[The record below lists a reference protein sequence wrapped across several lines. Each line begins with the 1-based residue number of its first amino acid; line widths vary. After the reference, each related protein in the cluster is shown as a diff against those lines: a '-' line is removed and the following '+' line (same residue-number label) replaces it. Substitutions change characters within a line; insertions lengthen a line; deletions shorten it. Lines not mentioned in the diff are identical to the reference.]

1 MDMDASCSTS
11 EIVESNEFGGRS
23 PLSDGPHCTRR
34 LNIKPDEL
42 DELDQ
47 LLKAIDMRISRGRT
61 GLDSLTRFDKVARS
75 RMPSQSPKASSSE
88 TVNIKQALR
97 RLCISQASEMAA
109 MKRVTKMSEGP
120 GGVSEPVSGTIRR
133 LYASLVVQSDEPEE
147 KMNLVPEK
155 DNGNTAHAEKK
166 GNMLSKSCI
175 GCITNKIEP
184 EPSSDASSNNQMP
197 PENSYLDVTQPEP
210 QIEPEPCSSSL
221 EPVEKEKG
229 ECSHSSKSSI
239 CDYYTTST
247 SISGESPCGS
257 SCGAGT
263 STGTGTGR
271 PHMSKDVRWLS
282 IRHMVAKQG
291 GTLTLDNFKLIKR
304 LGCGDIGID
313 NYQYSQ
319 PIVVIERVELIISF
333 DRLVKRCILLQHV
346 TGPKCLT
353 TISLPLSLH
362 VHNKEA

>member
-1 MDMDASCSTS
+1 MDIEASCSTS

-23 PLSDGPHCTRR
+23 PLSDGPQHTRR
-34 LNIKPDEL
+34 NNIKPNEV

-47 LLKAIDMRISRGRT
+47 LLKAIDMRISRGHT
-61 GLDSLTRFDKVARS
+61 GLDPLNRFDKVARS

-88 TVNIKQALR
+88 SVNIKQALR

-109 MKRVTKMSEGP
+109 MKRVTKKSEAPG

-155 DNGNTAHAEKK
+155 DNGNVIHAEKK
-166 GNMLSKSCI
+166 GKMLSKGCI

-184 EPSSDASSNNQMP
+184 EPSSDASCNNQVQ
-197 PENSYLDVTQPEP
+197 PEESHSDITQPEP
-210 QIEPEPCSSSL
+210 QIEQEPCSSTM
-221 EPVEKEKG
+221 EPAEKEKG

-239 CDYYTTST
+239 GDYYTTST
-247 SISGESPCGS
+247 SISGESPCES

-282 IRHMVAKQG
+282 VRHVAAKQG

-304 LGCGDIGID
+304 LGCGDIGTD
-313 NYQYSQ
+313 NNQYSQ
-319 PIVVIERVELIISF
+319 PYISGCRQRQTNCLI
-333 DRLVKRCILLQHV
+333 
-346 TGPKCLT
+346 
-353 TISLPLSLH
+353 
-362 VHNKEA
+362 

>member
-1 MDMDASCSTS
+1 MDMDGSCSTS
-11 EIVESNEFGGRS
+11 EIVESNEFGGRL
-23 PLSDGPHCTRR
+23 PLSRR
-34 LNIKPDEL
+34 MNIKPDEL

-61 GLDSLTRFDKVARS
+61 GLDPLTRFDKVARS

-97 RLCISQASEMAA
+97 HLCISQASEMAA
-109 MKRVTKMSEGP
+109 MRRVTKKTEGP
-120 GGVSEPVSGTIRR
+120 GGGVLEPVSGTIRR

-155 DNGNTAHAEKK
+155 DNRNTANAEKK
-166 GNMLSKSCI
+166 GKMLSKTCI

-184 EPSSDASSNNQMP
+184 EPSSDASSNNQVQ
-197 PENSYLDVTQPEP
+197 PENSYLDITQPEP

-221 EPVEKEKG
+221 EPAEKEKG

-247 SISGESPCGS
+247 SISGESPSMS

-263 STGTGTGR
+263 STGTGIGR

-282 IRHMVAKQG
+282 IHYMVAKQG

-304 LGCGDIGID
+304 LGCGDIGI
-313 NYQYSQ
+313 
-319 PIVVIERVELIISF
+319 
-333 DRLVKRCILLQHV
+333 
-346 TGPKCLT
+346 
-353 TISLPLSLH
+353 
-362 VHNKEA
+362 